1 VFGVTPSEEPA
12 MQPIEAK
19 VTDTIMLI
27 ARLICSF
34 YPALI
39 ARDPHARPT
48 PLHPHARRR
57 QLQNLRGPQ
66 PFGCRGPRSG
76 YTVFTHDLDFSAI
89 LATAGA
95 SGPSVLQVRAL
106 DVLPEAIGEDV
117 VRVLV
122 DHAPAIEAGAIV
134 TLDELGA
141 RVRVLPIRRQA
152 PRS

>member
-1 VFGVTPSEEPA
+1 

-39 ARDPHARPT
+39 ARYVGGLADHARHGRPEGPRDPHARPT

-95 SGPSVLQVRAL
+95 
-106 DVLPEAIGEDV
+106 
-117 VRVLV
+117 
-122 DHAPAIEAGAIV
+122 
-134 TLDELGA
+134 
-141 RVRVLPIRRQA
+141 
-152 PRS
+152 